1 MHDLQ
6 NLESYKKYNKNSA
19 CHMNPYSTKKQ
30 TLREKKEMVRKVMV
44 STTFRA
50 VLAVM
55 VVVFGFMYVWQTNT
69 VSTKGY
75 VISDLERQIQDL
87 EHETRRLE
95 VDIAKHTSMRSIQ
108 ERLSEVDLVAASNVE
123 YVSVM
128 GTAVAK
134 R

>member
-1 MHDLQ
+1 M
-6 NLESYKKYNKNSA
+6 NLYF
-19 CHMNPYSTKKQ
+19 TKTQ
-30 TLREKKEMVRKVMV
+30 TLREKKEMLRKVMV

-50 VLAVM
+50 VLAVF
-55 VVVFGFMYVWQTNT
+55 VVIFGFMYVWQTNT

-75 VISDLERQIQDL
+75 MISDLERQVQDL
-87 EHETRRLE
+87 ENETRRLE

-108 ERLSEVDLVAASNVE
+108 ERLTEVDLVRATNVE

-128 GTAVAK
+128 GTTVAK

>member
-1 MHDLQ
+1 
-6 NLESYKKYNKNSA
+6 
-19 CHMNPYSTKKQ
+19 
-30 TLREKKEMVRKVMV
+30 MVRKVMV

-50 VLAVM
+50 MLAVF
-55 VVVFGFMYVWQTNT
+55 VVLFGFMYVWQTNT

-75 VISDLERQIQDL
+75 VISDLERQIQEL
-87 EHETRRLE
+87 EQETRRLE

-108 ERLSEVDLVAASNVE
+108 DRLSEVDLVAAHTVE

>member
-1 MHDLQ
+1 M
-6 NLESYKKYNKNSA
+6 NKYSI
-19 CHMNPYSTKKQ
+19 KKQ
-30 TLREKKEMVRKVMV
+30 TIREKKEILRKVMV

-50 VLAVM
+50 VLSLC
-55 VVVFGFMYVWQTNT
+55 VVLFGFMYVWQTNT

-75 VISDLERQIQDL
+75 MISDLERQIQDL

-108 ERLSEVDLVAASNVE
+108 ERLSEVDLVVASEIE
-123 YVSVM
+123 YVSVI
-128 GTAVAK
+128 GNAVAK